1 MPNDGQHRDSG
12 GAAPNNGQRTPT
24 GGHVG
29 QKSGGAQQMS
39 VPKPA
44 ADADISTTSMSG
56 GPLSPGE
63 KGGADDKR

>member
-1 MPNDGQHRDSG
+1 MPDDGQHRNSG
-12 GAAPNNGQRTPT
+12 GGAPNNGQRMPT
-24 GGHVG
+24 GGYVG
-29 QKSGGAQQMS
+29 QKSGGEQQMS

-44 ADADISTTSMSG
+44 KDADISTTTMSG